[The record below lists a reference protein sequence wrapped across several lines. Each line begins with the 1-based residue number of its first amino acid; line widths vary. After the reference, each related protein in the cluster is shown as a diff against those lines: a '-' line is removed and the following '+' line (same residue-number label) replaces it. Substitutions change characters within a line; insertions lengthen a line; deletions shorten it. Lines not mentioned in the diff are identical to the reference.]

1 MVQIK
6 YSLDIWEKPRKRITN
21 FFKRLFKKEKPI
33 EDIFYN
39 DESTIT
45 KNYLNVSV
53 LVFSKDLEWIDT
65 LYYGNKVTDENN
77 LRYGLYP
84 DHVVIDNLHLS
95 ASYRY
100 LVFIVYFDKPDDLLA
115 EVRFSFG
122 PSIFPEP
129 KYKLSDGK
137 NWNIFGYLDMKDNK
151 YHEKTYNLDS
161 KTLIDV
167 EKVVEEKIKSRTL
180 L

>member
-21 FFKRLFKKEKPI
+21 FFKRLFKKEKSI

-39 DESTIT
+39 DILGKHLE
-45 KNYLNVSV
+45 VSV

-65 LYYGNKVTDENN
+65 LYYGNKATDDNN
-77 LRYGLYP
+77 LKYEGLYP
-84 DHVVIDNLHLS
+84 DHIVINKLYLS

-100 LVFIVYFDKPDDLLA
+100 LVFIVYFEKPDDLVA
-115 EVRFSFG
+115 EVRFSFS
-122 PSIFPEP
+122 PSLFPEL

-137 NWNIFGYLDMKDNK
+137 NWNIFGYLDMEE
-151 YHEKTYNLDS
+151 YRYYEEIYNLDS
-161 KTLIDV
+161 KTLRDV

-180 L
+180 